1 MAMIGRRGAG
11 LKPQP
16 GTGAG
21 PVCQAGGM
29 SRTVPIAI
37 GVVMLVVGGVWTLQ
51 GLGYLR
57 GSPMTGVAFWAVL
70 GPLVAGLGVALAYVG
85 LRSQR

>member
-1 MAMIGRRGAG
+1 MIGRRGTG
-11 LKPQP
+11 LKAAAPNRP
-16 GTGAG
+16 G

-37 GVVMLVVGGVWTLQ
+37 GVVMLVVGGVWTFQ
-51 GLGYLR
+51 GLGYLK

-70 GPLVAGLGVALAYVG
+70 GPLVAGLGLALAYVG
-85 LRSQR
+85 MRGQR